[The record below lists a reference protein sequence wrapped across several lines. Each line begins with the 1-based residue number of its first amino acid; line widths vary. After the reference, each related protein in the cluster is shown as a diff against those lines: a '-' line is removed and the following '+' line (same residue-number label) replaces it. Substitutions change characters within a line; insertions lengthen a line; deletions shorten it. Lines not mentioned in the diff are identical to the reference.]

1 MSIQICASAAPIST
15 KNVGIENAHRSVTYH
30 PSVWGDYFLE
40 YTSDLTDILTH
51 EEQEHQILKEE
62 VNKLLAATPDDF
74 AHKLDLIDSIQR
86 LGVGYHFETEIEK
99 SLKYVHDTYHNESYG
114 KQDNNLH
121 TTALRFR
128 LLRQQGYYV
137 SCGVF
142 DKFKDKQ
149 GRFDESALISNVQ
162 GLLSLYEAAQF
173 RVHGEE
179 TLEEALT
186 FSITHLNSLILQMK
200 KLVRAYF
207 EEAKWT
213 YNGYVPTI
221 EEYMEVALVSCA
233 YMMLS
238 TTSLVGMGELATK
251 EAFDW
256 ISSEPLF
263 VRASAIVC
271 RLMDDMVGHGFE
283 QKISIVEC
291 YMNQKSA
298 SKEEAFAEFQKQV
311 MNAWKDINQECLRPT
326 VPMAI
331 LMRVVNLARVINLL
345 YKEEDGYTNS
355 KTKLKEYVT
364 SLLVQPIKISG

>member
-15 KNVGIENAHRSVTYH
+15 KNVGIENARRSVTYH

-114 KQDNNLH
+114 KLDNNLH

-149 GRFDESALISNVQ
+149 GKFDESLISNVQ

-200 KLVRAYF
+200 NLVRAYF
-207 EEAKWT
+207 EEAKWA
-213 YNGYVPTI
+213 YNGYLPI
-221 EEYMEVALVSCA
+221 DMEDYMKVAVTSSG
-233 YMMLS
+233 YIMLS
-238 TTSLVGMGELATK
+238 TTCLVGMGELVTK

-256 ISSEPLF
+256 ISSESIA
-263 VRASAIVC
+263 VKGSAIIA
-271 RLMDDMVGHGFE
+271 RLMDDMAGHGD
-283 QKISIVEC
+283 
-291 YMNQKSA
+291 N
-298 SKEEAFAEFQKQV
+298 
-311 MNAWKDINQECLRPT
+311 
-326 VPMAI
+326 
-331 LMRVVNLARVINLL
+331 
-345 YKEEDGYTNS
+345 
-355 KTKLKEYVT
+355 
-364 SLLVQPIKISG
+364 